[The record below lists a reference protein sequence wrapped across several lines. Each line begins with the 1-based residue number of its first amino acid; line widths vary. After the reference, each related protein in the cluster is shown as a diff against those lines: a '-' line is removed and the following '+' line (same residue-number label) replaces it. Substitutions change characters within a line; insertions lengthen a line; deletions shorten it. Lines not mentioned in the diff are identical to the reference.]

1 MERLS
6 VLHTSREFNKKG
18 KLAGF
23 SHITDVLMYNRICY
37 KIVIIVKRNSSLFDL
52 AGNRVMVQIFLI
64 DLQIEAFDKRDF
76 FLKKKKLSKNVIS
89 RMGGPF
95 LSLKHIVQ

>member
-76 FLKKKKLSKNVIS
+76 FLKKKK
-89 RMGGPF
+89 
-95 LSLKHIVQ
+95 IV